1 MLLVVK
7 HGPLLKIKCYE
18 FKTKVA
24 NTKNSFLSNYFVIVF
39 ITYDLRAIYNS
50 WICTVKYCI
59 TVWYC
64 PSLSTSEFRDVT
76 WVAWNWP
83 WWNYMH
89 PESSPYYN
97 SWRWEF
103 LFLFVCMGLG
113 VLLIFFSPFKILS
126 IYKPTKKGSLF
137 MFQCNSIC
145 LCLIIEITQKC

>member
-1 MLLVVK
+1 
-7 HGPLLKIKCYE
+7 
-18 FKTKVA
+18 
-24 NTKNSFLSNYFVIVF
+24 
-39 ITYDLRAIYNS
+39 
-50 WICTVKYCI
+50 
-59 TVWYC
+59 
-64 PSLSTSEFRDVT
+64 
-76 WVAWNWP
+76 
-83 WWNYMH
+83 MH